1 MYFTYFSLN
10 DMYFTYYPNLQ
21 QHGDHQMQTLHITQ
35 ASDIAGNPQWF
46 HSRNLRTLAWAA
58 LKAARGQTIRQH
70 RLQAMQQATDRQV
83 TL

>member
-1 MYFTYFSLN
+1 MNTQPSGPLCA
-10 DMYFTYYPNLQ
+10 
-21 QHGDHQMQTLHITQ
+21 Q

-70 RLQAMQQATDRQV
+70 RLQAMSQVSDRQV
-83 TL
+83 AL

>member
-1 MYFTYFSLN
+1 MTK
-10 DMYFTYYPNLQ
+10 LQ
-21 QHGDHQMQTLHITQ
+21 YQTPQLEGQ

-70 RLQAMQQATDRQV
+70 QLQTMSQSIDQQVAQ
-83 TL
+83 